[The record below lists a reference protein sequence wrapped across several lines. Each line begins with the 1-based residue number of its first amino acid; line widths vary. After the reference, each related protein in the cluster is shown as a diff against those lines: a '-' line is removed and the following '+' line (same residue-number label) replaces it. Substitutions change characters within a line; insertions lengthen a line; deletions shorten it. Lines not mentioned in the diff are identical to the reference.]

1 MILTLNFFHSQLK
14 QHQEENT
21 VVFCSCCTYVSG
33 KMFLRGPFSV
43 PIVKS
48 NKPKIWQ
55 KLEIWYHPVSNGFV
69 TGVILGFRHL
79 NFILGFIIGFI
90 LLHMVWNVSH
100 LKYDQY
106 FSQRQ

>member
-1 MILTLNFFHSQLK
+1 
-14 QHQEENT
+14 
-21 VVFCSCCTYVSG
+21 
-33 KMFLRGPFSV
+33 MFLRGPFSV

-106 FSQRQ
+106 FSQRR